1 MKPHLTRRGFSQ
13 YPGAHVADADDYQL
27 AADITAIINPAIV
40 EEQHLAQRN
49 AMARAVHDA
58 SYWHAMRDAG
68 VPAAVAAICI
78 AMRAAT
84 DTV

>member
-13 YPGAHVADADDYQL
+13 YPGAHVVDADEY
-27 AADITAIINPAIV
+27 AADITAIVDPAIV

-49 AMARAVHDA
+49 AMARAVHD
-58 SYWHAMRDAG
+58 SVYWHAMRDTG
-68 VPAAVAAICI
+68 VPTLVAAICI